1 MVFNNLAENS
11 YFPAPSAGF
20 LSDKKTCKAALHSVD
35 DAASFADLASE
46 AGLGGLDAPCAVL
59 GNIGNP
65 PTPPLINEDR
75 ASGKIRFAL
84 LRTAGRVLHA
94 HGVKNSIK
102 TCGNARPDIEAGFD
116 LEADKVRP
124 RMPVSVSTDG
134 TRLRYSGM
142 QNCGSARCPRCAPV
156 RGIQLSER
164 VGLVLNAARAKGFH
178 VQFVTLTA
186 HHTIQTCLSDMR
198 DVLGDVYRRCW
209 DGKGMARLKR
219 EGLLGGVRVWETT
232 DGTKTGWHLH
242 AHVLV
247 ISETAENCEEAA
259 QHLKGRW
266 VDLLA
271 KRGWKSSLKVQDSRP
286 VTEGFQRLG
295 AYGAEDLKGWGIAAE
310 MAGEW
315 IKTGKRPDRLSVPE
329 LLALAHAG
337 DGWAARRYAEAVDAL
352 SGLRLFVLGPKL
364 KRALGLDQV
373 HDLNETDD
381 CPDLV
386 PDDWR
391 DLGCVDGEV
400 WGGLGSNRRPAAAL
414 LIWRHGVIR
423 RESWKHVLHRLNNL
437 ARCEEVKSS
446 HLEPFWEQKR
456 KTCGKDISMSNNADY
471 LTAPLSSDKPYLGNY
486 AVVHGLLQDYLTEN
500 FRLIEQAD
508 SGAIG
513 HDESYELALKETD
526 RVARIFCGLDPDF
539 EPVGVW
545 NGVPLADAILKVVD
559 ASVFHGADLSNPVQV
574 VENFL
579 GFLLG
584 QFSHSSSGAEIVARA
599 TRLLLTGVA

>member
-1 MVFNNLAENS
+1 MLGNLAENS
-11 YFPAPSAGF
+11 HFLALSAGF
-20 LSDKKTCKAALHSVD
+20 ISDKKTCKAVLHSVD
-35 DAASFADLASE
+35 GAASFSHLASE
-46 AGLGGLDAPCAVL
+46 AGLGGMEAPCVSL
-59 GNIGNP
+59 GSIGNP

-94 HGVKNSIK
+94 YGVKNSIK
-102 TCGNARPDIEAGFD
+102 TCGNARPDLDANFD

-134 TRLRYSGM
+134 KRLRYSGM

-164 VGLVLNAARAKGFH
+164 VGLVLNAARAKGLH

-186 HHTIQTCLSDMR
+186 HHTIQTSLSDMR

-232 DGTKTGWHLH
+232 DGPKTGWHLH
-242 AHVLV
+242 VHVLM
-247 ISETAENCEEAA
+247 ISETAENCDEAA

-266 VDLLA
+266 VDLLG

-286 VTEGFQRLG
+286 VTEGFQQLG

-315 IKTGKRPDRLSVPE
+315 LKTGKRPDRLSVPE
-329 LLALAHAG
+329 LLALAHVG
-337 DGWAARRYAEAVDAL
+337 DVWAAKRYAEAVDAL

-364 KRALGLDQV
+364 KKALGLDQV

-391 DLGCVDGEV
+391 NLGCVDGEV
-400 WGGLGSNRRPAAAL
+400 WGGLGSNRRPEAAL

-423 RESWKHVLHRLNNL
+423 RESWKLVLRRLNNL

-446 HLEPFWEQKR
+446 HLEPCWEQRHKVAR
-456 KTCGKDISMSNNADY
+456 KYILMNNDADY
-471 LTAPLSSDKPYLGNY
+471 LTAPLSSGKPYLGNY
-486 AVVHGLLQDYLTEN
+486 AVVQGLLQDYLNVN
-500 FRLIEQAD
+500 FRLIGQAR
-508 SGAIG
+508 SGSISYN
-513 HDESYELALKETD
+513 ESRDLALKETN
-526 RVARIFCGLDPDF
+526 RVARIFCGLDPNF
-539 EPVGVW
+539 EPIGVW
-545 NGVPLADAILKVVD
+545 NGAPLADAILEIVD
-559 ASVFHGADLSNPVQV
+559 NSVFRNADQSDPVQV

-584 QFSHSSSGAEIVARA
+584 QFIDSSSGADVVARA
-599 TRLLLTGVA
+599 TSLLLTGIA